1 VLKKWS
7 WMPCTLGLVR
17 VFAMTTAA
25 GTPTEVQVNKQFLET
40 MRRPPVRGLNLR
52 IELDDDGQKGGLVVF
67 AGDSVVF

>member
-1 VLKKWS
+1 
-7 WMPCTLGLVR
+7 
-17 VFAMTTAA
+17 
-25 GTPTEVQVNKQFLET
+25 

>member
-17 VFAMTTAA
+17 VFAMATAA
-25 GTPTEVQVNKQFLET
+25 GTPLKFKSINNSW
-40 MRRPPVRGLNLR
+40 RRCAQTACPR